1 MTAGDVLVERRS
13 LSAVGQPVRNIDW
26 DAKTSGSA
34 VFTGDLRPDDL
45 LHARIVRSTHPHAW
59 IVGVDATA
67 AAAVTGVVAVVTAAD
82 FADARYVH
90 HGGPLADRPVLASD
104 KVRYVGEEIAG
115 VAAETLAAADE
126 AVRRFEVR
134 YASIEAVTDVAAAS
148 RPGAPAVHDGKEGNV
163 AVAVSRRWGDPDARG
178 AEVAVSGTYAFARQ
192 THACME
198 PSSVVARWDPDRG
211 RLSVWTATQ
220 APYMVRKELSGVLG
234 LDVDQIEMHEVAVGG
249 GFGARSKI
257 CEFEA
262 IACKLSIKSAR
273 PVRLVLTRDEEFA
286 TTKCR
291 HNLVVDLTTSATASG
306 DLHSRRAAIT
316 VDNGAYN
323 HSGPS
328 VMGYATL
335 VLGSLYRTEGV
346 QVDGRLV
353 YTNKH
358 PGGQFRGYGAPQAT
372 FAIESQM
379 DELADALGARPDR
392 PADPQRQSAR
402 RRHPYRLEA
411 GVGAARRMPRARARD
426 AIGWDE
432 KRPWQGSGPRRRRRR
447 GDPRQRGATSTSEP
461 SAAQRGRRLRADGRC
476 VVRFGGAD
484 AGTGQQD
491 PARPDRR
498 RGAGPRLDEFEVRD
512 DGAPTGPPRHGRLVF
527 ARNLHERARGGG
539 RGPSRRGSVARVG
552 GGAAR
557 RGPRGVDHDGGR
569 ARGASGSIG
578 LAESRRRGR

>member
-13 LSAVGQPVRNIDW
+13 VSAVGQPVRNIDW

-45 LHARIVRSTHPHAW
+45 LHARIVRSTHPHAR

-67 AAAVTGVVAVVTAAD
+67 ATAVTGVVAVVTAAD
-82 FADARYVH
+82 FVDARYVH

-104 KVRYVGEEIAG
+104 KVRYIGEEIAG

-134 YASIEAVTDVAAAS
+134 YAPIEAVTDVAAAS
-148 RPGAPAVHDGKEGNV
+148 RPGSPAVHDGKEGNV

-211 RLSVWTATQ
+211 QLSVWTATQ

-249 GFGARSKI
+249 GFGPRSKI

-291 HNLVVDLTTSATASG
+291 HNVVVDLTTSATASG
-306 DLHSRRAAIT
+306 DLRSRRAAIT

-379 DELADALGARPDR
+379 DELADALGLDPIDLRIRNANRPGDVTHTGWKLE
-392 PADPQRQSAR
+392 SAR
-402 RRHPYRLEA
+402 LVECLALPGTR
-411 GVGAARRMPRARARD
+411 
-426 AIGWDE
+426 
-432 KRPWQGSGPRRRRRR
+432 SG
-447 GDPRQRGATSTSEP
+447 
-461 SAAQRGRRLRADGRC
+461 
-476 VVRFGGAD
+476 
-484 AGTGQQD
+484 GT
-491 PARPDRR
+491 RSDR
-498 RGAGPRLDEFEVRD
+498 
-512 DGAPTGPPRHGRLVF
+512 
-527 ARNLHERARGGG
+527 G
-539 RGPSRRGSVARVG
+539 RGPAAASAWPRRSTSAGPTSTTPPTRG
-552 GGAAR
+552 AR
-557 RGPRGVDHDGGR
+557 RSTCVRTAGSSCATAVPTPEPGRRPSSPSSPPKSWAPTSDG
-569 ARGASGSIG
+569 SPS
-578 LAESRRRGR
+578 S